1 MNGWQRIGVVF
12 RKEVYDNLRDKRSLF
27 SALMSSLIGPL
38 LILFMI
44 IILGKSVFKD
54 AQSSSINLA
63 VIGPENAA
71 ELISYLE
78 QHNVNLIPAPSDPY
92 TAVLNG
98 DLDTVLIIPDDYG
111 EDFKAGLPAP
121 VRMVIDSSRQSS
133 SANIS
138 RVRELLLTYN
148 AQIGA
153 QRLFIRG
160 IDPVIIQPLAVERD
174 DLATPQSQVTIFL
187 NMMPYFI
194 ILVVFVGGMYVV
206 IDETAGERERGSL
219 EPLLINPVTRAEF
232 VFGKLL
238 ASIPFAVFA
247 VFLTLAAFY
256 AAFNFFP
263 LEDYIGIQMSLDI
276 KTLAGIFF
284 ISLPMIVLAS
294 SLQMIIATFTRSF
307 KEAQTYVS
315 FLPLVPAIPGIGLA
329 FLPVKAS
336 LWTMLIPTFGQQL
349 IINQLMR
356 AEPVRWENVV
366 ISTVITLLLS
376 VVLIAYAIRL
386 FGQERVLFG
395 SQ

>member
-138 RVRELLLTYN
+138 RVRELLLIYN

-153 QRLFIRG
+153 QRLLIRG